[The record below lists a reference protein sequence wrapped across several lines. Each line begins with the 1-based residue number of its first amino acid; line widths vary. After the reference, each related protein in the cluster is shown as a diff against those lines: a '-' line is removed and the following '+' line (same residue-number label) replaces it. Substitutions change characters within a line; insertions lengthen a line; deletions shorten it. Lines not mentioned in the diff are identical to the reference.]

1 MADRNPARLAAP
13 LALLA
18 AAVAIAVVVQ
28 ATGSSPP
35 SDSPSVTRTAV
46 TRTAVTQPVRHTR
59 AAPRIYVVKAGD
71 TLTVIAA
78 ETGVSL
84 ETIQRLNPEVDPNA
98 LQTGQRLKLS
108 P

>member
-1 MADRNPARLAAP
+1 MADRNIARLAAP

-28 ATGSSPP
+28 ASGSSSS

-46 TRTAVTQPVRHTR
+46 TQPARHPR

-71 TLTVIAA
+71 TLTVIADKA
-78 ETGVSL
+78 NVSL
-84 ETIQRLNPEVDPNA
+84 ETILRLNPNVDPNA

>member
-28 ATGSSPP
+28 ASGSSSR

-46 TRTAVTQPVRHTR
+46 TQPVRHAR
-59 AAPRIYVVKAGD
+59 PALRVYVVKPGD
-71 TLTVIAA
+71 TLTVIADKA
-78 ETGVSL
+78 NVSL
-84 ETIQRLNPEVDPNA
+84 ETIQRLNPQVDPNA